1 MQGFRIHAGV
11 WRRKFENLKAVLSLR
26 SDQLAVLFG
35 REIQQDAA
43 VTGLDSSAETD
54 AGSLFV
60 IAPPRKASETTV
72 SPER

>member
-54 AGSLFV
+54 AGSLLCDCS
-60 IAPPRKASETTV
+60 AAQS
-72 SPER
+72 